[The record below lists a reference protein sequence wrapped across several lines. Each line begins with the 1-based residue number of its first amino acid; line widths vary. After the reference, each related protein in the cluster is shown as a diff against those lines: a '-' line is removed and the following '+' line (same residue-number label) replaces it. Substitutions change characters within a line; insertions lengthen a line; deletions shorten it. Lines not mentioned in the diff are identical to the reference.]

1 MVELLL
7 VECVVVELLL
17 VECVVMELLFVELCR
32 GGATT
37 CGVVSWWSYYLWSV
51 SW

>member
-7 VECVVVELLL
+7 
-17 VECVVMELLFVELCR
+17 VELCR

-37 CGVVSWWSYYLWSV
+37 CGVCRGGATTCGVCRDGATICGVVSWWSYY
-51 SW
+51 